1 MPSAIP
7 IAQCWKKTHKSL
19 ISETFTY
26 KMVDFFFVV
35 LCKHCA
41 SDKMVEENQSPIGY
55 NKRIPR
61 LLLLLLV
68 NDRQLVESSSSASS
82 AAVTKS

>member
-1 MPSAIP
+1 
-7 IAQCWKKTHKSL
+7 
-19 ISETFTY
+19 
-26 KMVDFFFVV
+26 MVDFFVV